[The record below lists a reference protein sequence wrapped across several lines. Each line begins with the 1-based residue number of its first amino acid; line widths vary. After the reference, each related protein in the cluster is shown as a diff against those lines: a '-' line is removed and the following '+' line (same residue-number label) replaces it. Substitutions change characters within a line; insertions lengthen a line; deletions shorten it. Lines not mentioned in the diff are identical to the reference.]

1 MSEPF
6 VLSLSKH
13 TPPFDR
19 LKANGNLILHKAE
32 SIVSLVLHGQNLG
45 STSWSKNSRFHAKL
59 KDKLS
64 GLDGL
69 LPPVLPVTNVLLVA

>member
-13 TPPFDR
+13 TPPFDK

-32 SIVSLVLHGQNLG
+32 SIARHYKAELRFASHVIKAINKSNFLIGILTLH
-45 STSWSKNSRFHAKL
+45 
-59 KDKLS
+59 
-64 GLDGL
+64 
-69 LPPVLPVTNVLLVA
+69 VTATRTYRIRMRYPAGT